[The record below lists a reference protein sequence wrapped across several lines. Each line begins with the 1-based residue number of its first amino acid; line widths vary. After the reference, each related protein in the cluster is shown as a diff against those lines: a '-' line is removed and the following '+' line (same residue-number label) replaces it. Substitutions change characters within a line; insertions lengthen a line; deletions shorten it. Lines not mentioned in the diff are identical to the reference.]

1 MWNNYIK
8 EFKQYMQI
16 DRAFSKNTID
26 AYISDIEKLHQYLLL
41 ENLKLLPNSVLPT
54 HLYSFINFIIHTKHN
69 LYDVPDLSIA
79 TQSRLLSGIRAFF
92 KYLIINEELSDD
104 PTELLEFPKVNR
116 KIPDI
121 LSINEIDNM
130 QSIIDLSIP
139 EGQRN
144 KTIIE
149 TLYSCGLRVSE
160 LINLKITNLHFNEG
174 FILVEGKGN
183 KQRLV
188 PLNDVVEN
196 QIKLYMIHH
205 RILLKIKSDA
215 EDILFLNRRGGKL
228 TREMIFLIVKDLAY
242 RAEIKK
248 SISPHTFRHSFATHL
263 VEGGAD
269 LKTVQE
275 MLGHE
280 SITTTE
286 IYTHIDRTF
295 LKEVVKKYHPR
306 EQNM

>member
-16 DRAFSKNTID
+16 DRAFSKNTIE

-54 HLYSFINFIIHTKHN
+54 HLYNFINFIIHTKHN
-69 LYDVPDLSIA
+69 LDDVPDLSIA

-295 LKEVVKKYHPR
+295 LKEVVKKFHPR
-306 EQNM
+306 EQRM